1 MVVRPGSRVTVVA
14 GSPVSAWEPPGE
26 FPGCRRRAL
35 PPGEFPGSRRRPANR
50 DHKAA
55 CFTHRDQLTSLSRA
69 TCGGGWRTRA
79 SAAAEVSLRSPLFS
93 PAFPALSPLESP
105 TSRRP
110 RLDSPGCGPA
120 DFGAAG
126 VSANLGSR
134 RSGGFRGARLSRGFG
149 GANDGAGFWGR
160 CGGGDLRVSKDKHP
174 LTTRQKIKKSLLTRW
189 RKEPEDPEKPERL
202 IVYEYMENGTLQDL
216 LRPDDGSS
224 MLSPVTVSWKM
235 RINVL
240 LGVSHAI
247 EHLHCHANPPIIHRD
262 IKSANI
268 LFDAS
273 WVPRL
278 SDFGSSVVWDMA
290 TQEEGMEVA
299 VIGTFGYLAPE
310 YHFYG
315 LLKPASDVYSLGVVM
330 LEVLTGKSAYSQL
343 KDDGT
348 GGPLTDF
355 ALPIIEVG
363 NIEELLDRRPVPEPT
378 PWQLQAMKRVAQI
391 AWCCGKLDAKD
402 RPVIS
407 DIVANLEMA
416 YELLC
421 RDEHGSVDEPCL
433 WPFVE
438 QVDLPLESPHS
449 RSSSSAGYHSELES
463 EVLEEGR

>member
-1 MVVRPGSRVTVVA
+1 MAQDVLPHGTQEFTLAEIVAATNNFAIDTKIGYGCFARVYRGRLYDGQEVA
-14 GSPVSAWEPPGE
+14 IKHFCNHDEYSVEVFSTELGI
-26 FPGCRRRAL
+26 
-35 PPGEFPGSRRRPANR
+35 
-50 DHKAA
+50 
-55 CFTHRDQLTSLSRA
+55 LSR
-69 TCGGGWRTRA
+69 
-79 SAAAEVSLRSPLFS
+79 LRHKHIICL
-93 PAFPALSPLESP
+93 
-105 TSRRP
+105 
-110 RLDSPGCGPA
+110 
-120 DFGAAG
+120 
-126 VSANLGSR
+126 LGSCV
-134 RSGGFRGARLSRGFG
+134 S
-149 GANDGAGFWGR
+149 
-160 CGGGDLRVSKDKHP
+160 VSKDKHP

-290 TQEEGMEVA
+290 TQEEGMEVPA
-299 VIGTFGYLAPE
+299 IGTFGYIAPE
-310 YHFYG
+310 CIMYCR
-315 LLKPASDVYSLGVVM
+315 LKPASDVYSLGVVM

-402 RPVIS
+402 RPAIS

-416 YELLC
+416 YELIC

-438 QVDLPLESPHS
+438 QIDLPLDSPHS
-449 RSSSSAGYHSELES
+449 RSLSSAGYHSELES
-463 EVLEEGR
+463 EVLDLEEGR